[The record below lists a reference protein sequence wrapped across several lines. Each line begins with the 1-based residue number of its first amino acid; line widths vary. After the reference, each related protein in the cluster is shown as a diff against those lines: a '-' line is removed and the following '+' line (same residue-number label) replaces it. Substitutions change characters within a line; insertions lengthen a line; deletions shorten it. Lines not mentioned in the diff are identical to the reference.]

1 MEVYIDG
8 SGHILGRLASKVAKM
23 LLSGK
28 RVYVV
33 NVENVVVSGNKTS
46 LIYYYKRTILGM
58 RTHMSHRWRPK
69 RPRSPVRLFKAAVWG
84 MLPKSNRGIRALKL
98 LKVYVGVPSELQGK
112 NFIRIEEADSSRLGR
127 GQVPLKVIARE
138 LGWRGVEP

>member
-28 RVYVV
+28 RVHVV
-33 NVENVVVSGNKTS
+33 NVDNIVVSGEKTS

-58 RTHMSHRWRPK
+58 RTHMSHKWRPK

-84 MLPKSNRGIRALKL
+84 MLPKNGRGIRAMKMLRA
-98 LKVYVGVPSELQGK
+98 YVGIPTELQGK
-112 NFIRIEEADSSRLGR
+112 SFIRVEEADSSRLGR
-127 GQVPLKVIARE
+127 GQVPLKVIAKE